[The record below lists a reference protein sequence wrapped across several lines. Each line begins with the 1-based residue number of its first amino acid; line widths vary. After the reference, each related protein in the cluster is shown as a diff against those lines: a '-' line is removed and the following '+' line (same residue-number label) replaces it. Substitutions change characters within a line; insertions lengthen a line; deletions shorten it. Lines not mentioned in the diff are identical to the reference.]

1 LPDITTLF
9 WDIGGVIM
17 TNGWDHNSRHDAVA
31 KFNLDEVD
39 FRDRHDLSFPAFD
52 AGNITM
58 TEYLDRT
65 LFYRPRPFSREDFIA
80 FMYAQSKEYSGSRAV
95 LDSATKSGRYF
106 IAAINNEPLELNNYR
121 IENFD
126 LRRNFQVFFSSC
138 YVHSRKP
145 EEQIFRLALAVTQR
159 APEKCVFIDDRPLN
173 LESPRKLGINTI
185 HYQNPEQL
193 RKDLAKFGVEV

>member
-17 TNGWDHNSRHDAVA
+17 TNGWDHNSRHEAVA

-80 FMYAQSKEYSGSRAV
+80 FMYAQSKEYPGSRAV

>member
-1 LPDITTLF
+1 MPDITTLF

-17 TNGWDHNSRHDAVA
+17 TNGWDHNSRHQAVA
-31 KFNLDEVD
+31 KFQLDEVD

-52 AGNITM
+52 AGNISLN
-58 TEYLDRT
+58 EYLDRT

-80 FMYAQSKEYSGSRAV
+80 FMYAQSKEYPASRAV
-95 LDSATKSGRYF
+95 LDSVTKSARYF
-106 IAAINNEPLELNNYR
+106 VAAINNEPLELNNYR

-145 EEQIFRLALAVTQR
+145 EEMIFRLALAVTQR
-159 APEKCVFIDDRPLN
+159 APENCLFIDDRPLN
-173 LESPRKLGINTI
+173 LESPRRLGINTI

-193 RKDLAKFGVEV
+193 RADLAKFGVEV

>member
-1 LPDITTLF
+1 MPEITTLF

-17 TNGWDHNSRHDAVA
+17 TNGWDHNSRHEAVA

-58 TEYLDRT
+58 NEYLDRT

-80 FMYAQSKEYSGSRAV
+80 FMRAQSKEYPGSRAI

-193 RKDLAKFGVEV
+193 RKDLTKFGVEV

>member
-1 LPDITTLF
+1 MPDITTLF

-17 TNGWDHNSRHDAVA
+17 TNGWDHNSRHEAVA

-58 TEYLDRT
+58 NEYLDRT

-80 FMYAQSKEYSGSRAV
+80 FMRAQSKEYPGSRAI

-173 LESPRKLGINTI
+173 LESPRKLGMNAI